1 MAIQDFK
8 NGKALFHAHFLET
21 LEKQTTIKKVQ
32 FGKKHNIR
40 KILANTQINTNTM
53 LDEKKLQ
60 TLEQSAVITGV
71 EEMCYLASRC

>member
-21 LEKQTTIKKVQ
+21 LEKQTTIKRSNL
-32 FGKKHNIR
+32 GK
-40 KILANTQINTNTM
+40 NTTLGKSWQIPKYTNTM

-60 TLEQSAVITGV
+60 TLEQSAVTTGV

>member
-1 MAIQDFK
+1 MAIQDFN

-21 LEKQTTIKKVQ
+21 LDDHKTSPIWEI
-32 FGKKHNIR
+32 HNIR

-71 EEMCYLASRC
+71 EEMCYLANRC